1 MILTGLICGYLTLMC
16 GGFGITVL
24 LRRGGQRFNLVE
36 CLCLAWLFGTGAVSL
51 LLWLLGTC
59 ISGIIL
65 PLLVVG
71 CCVGL
76 GVAGW
81 RSIRRSQTTFFISR
95 PQNFLEWIL
104 LGLLA
109 VEIAIVFW
117 VSLKRP
123 LGWDGLLDWEIKA
136 RYAFLSNNVM
146 PAHYFHSGRVFSH
159 PEYPLAIPLTELW
172 LYVWMGE
179 AHQFW
184 IKTIFPIFYAAGVLL
199 LICLSA
205 RLTGKRWP
213 GYVAA
218 LLLFF
223 VPQMTVRVGGAILG
237 YVDFPIS
244 VVYLAV
250 VGYLLSSLTNSCQHF
265 RIYAACLALLPWLKR
280 EGAILWLVAAMAGAM
295 VILIRRKSRIQLLA
309 LLPGLLI
316 IIGWALYLRAMGAT
330 PPEEFAPLSLAGFA
344 ANVDRLIPICQRM
357 LSHMADLDDWSI
369 FWLLSAVA
377 MTYLFVRL
385 RNLQCV
391 LLLGAIIFPIVIYCA
406 IYIFSTWPPYL
417 HHVSSSLPRLLMH
430 VVPVLWIAIAMALSA
445 PFRLKTAS
453 ARAGTESRDA

>member
-1 MILTGLICGYLTLMC
+1 M
-16 GGFGITVL
+16 F
-24 LRRGGQRFNLVE
+24 
-36 CLCLAWLFGTGAVSL
+36 
-51 LLWLLGTC
+51 
-59 ISGIIL
+59 
-65 PLLVVG
+65 
-71 CCVGL
+71 
-76 GVAGW
+76 
-81 RSIRRSQTTFFISR
+81 
-95 PQNFLEWIL
+95 
-104 LGLLA
+104 GLLA
-109 VEIAIVFW
+109 VEIIIIFW

-136 RYAFLSNNVM
+136 HYAFLSDNVM
-146 PAHYFHSGRVFSH
+146 PADYFHSGRIFSH

-184 IKTIFPIFYAAGVLL
+184 VKTIFPIFYAAGALL
-199 LICLSA
+199 LACLSA
-205 RLTGKRWP
+205 RLTGKRWA

-223 VPQMTVRVGGAILG
+223 VPQMTVRVGGATLG

-250 VGYLLSSLTNSCQHF
+250 VGYLLLTLASNSGNF

-280 EGAILWLVAAMAGAM
+280 EGAVLWLVAAMAGVV
-295 VILIRRKSRIQLLA
+295 VILVRRRSRRQLFA

-316 IIGWALYLRAMGAT
+316 IIGWAVYLRAMQAT
-330 PPEEFAPLSLAGFA
+330 PPEEFAPLSLAGFS
-344 ANVDRLIPICQRM
+344 ANVGRLIPIWQRM
-357 LSHMADLDDWSI
+357 LFHMADPDDWSI

-377 MTYLFVRL
+377 ITYLIVRV
-385 RNLQCV
+385 RNLQCAI
-391 LLLGAIIFPIVIYCA
+391 LLGAIILPIVIYCS

-430 VVPVLWIAIAMALSA
+430 VVPILWIAIAMSFST
-445 PFRLKTAS
+445 PFRLKTAT
-453 ARAGTESRDA
+453 APAGAESHDRQTQQALGCGREPPTKTIALAGRSPTNVRINRLAL